1 MVLVASHV
9 AWWRSFMS
17 TVHAFVSEWQATA
30 VRCIPYRGHVICT
43 ISVGAANV
51 LQRANL
57 TNNVRLLPA

>member
-1 MVLVASHV
+1 
-9 AWWRSFMS
+9 MS

-30 VRCIPYRGHVICT
+30 VYCIPYRGHVICT